1 MHASGFDAKGI
12 RCTEK
17 KDGKMADTKPT
28 VVCVEDDPEIIELIR
43 FILDRKGFEFIGA
56 IGGREGLE
64 TMRRVKPDLVLLDLM
79 MPEMDGWEVYKQMKA
94 DDKLKDIPVIVVTA
108 DGQPITRVLGLHI
121 AHVDDFI
128 TKPFGPQELVQSINK
143 VLGKSA

>member
-1 MHASGFDAKGI
+1 
-12 RCTEK
+12 
-17 KDGKMADTKPT
+17 MADTKT
-28 VVCVEDDPEIIELIR
+28 KVMCVEDDPEIIELIR

-128 TKPFGPQELVQSINK
+128 TKPFGPQELVRSINK
-143 VLGKSA
+143 VLGKSE